1 MAAGEALKV
10 QMPGCAA
17 LNAPA
22 EWVDF
27 LDRCGPAVGDGAELA
42 LGSDIIVDLSHFGL
56 IEVKGE
62 EAGKFLGSM
71 LTGDVRLVSETLG
84 QFTSWCDG
92 KGRIQATF
100 WLFLRDG
107 AYYLLVPEEL
117 LASVVTRL
125 KMFLLRTKAT
135 ITDASD
141 KLARLGLSG
150 AGITHMLGSA
160 LPESRG
166 GTASVG
172 DCTLVALGGEP
183 RPRWLAVGAPSA
195 MIALWSKLAPA
206 ARPAGAGAWSLL
218 DILAGIPY
226 IAAATAGEFIPQML
240 DLEALGGLSYKKGCY
255 PGQEVIA
262 RLHYRGQ
269 LKRKVFLA
277 HVDCTEVPASGTR
290 LYRPGFDESVG
301 LVVSAAKDGR
311 EHSVTM
317 LAVAVIEQ
325 KALGDIRL
333 GNPSGP
339 LLVFADQ
346 DDELLP
352 SDAGC

>member
-10 QMPGCAA
+10 QMAGHAA
-17 LNAPA
+17 PNVPA
-22 EWVDF
+22 EWAEF
-27 LDRCGPAVGDGAELA
+27 LDRSGSARGDGVEAA
-42 LGSDIIVDLSHFGL
+42 LGGDLIADLSHFGL

-107 AYYLLVPEEL
+107 AYYLLLPEEL
-117 LASVVTRL
+117 LPGVIARL
-125 KMFLLRTKAT
+125 KMFLLRTKAA
-135 ITDASD
+135 ITDASGT
-141 KLARLGLSG
+141 LARIGLSG
-150 AGITHMLGSA
+150 AGIAETLGSA
-160 LPESRG
+160 LPEQRG
-166 GTASVG
+166 GTAVAG
-172 DCTLVALGGEP
+172 DCTLIALGSEP
-183 RPRWLAVGAPSA
+183 RPRWLAVGTPPAVS
-195 MIALWSKLAPA
+195 ALWEKLAAA
-206 ARPAGAGAWSLL
+206 ARPAGAGAWALL

-226 IAAATAGEFIPQML
+226 VATGTAGEFIPQML

-269 LKRKVFLA
+269 LKRKAFLA
-277 HVDCTEVPASGTR
+277 YADCPEVPAPGTR

-311 EHSVTM
+311 EHRIAL

-325 KALGDIRL
+325 KALGDIHL
-333 GNPSGP
+333 GNAEGP

-346 DDELLP
+346 DDEAP
-352 SDAGC
+352 ASDAGC

>member
-1 MAAGEALKV
+1 MAAGEALKG

-17 LNAPA
+17 VNAPA
-22 EWVDF
+22 EWMDF
-27 LDRCGPAVGDGAELA
+27 LDRRGASGGEGAELA
-42 LGSDIIVDLSHFGL
+42 LGGDLIADLSHFGL

-100 WLFLRDG
+100 WLFKRGG
-107 AYYLLVPEEL
+107 AYYLLLPEAL
-117 LASVVTRL
+117 LPGVITRL

-135 ITDASD
+135 ITNASGT
-141 KLARLGLSG
+141 LARIGLSG
-150 AGITHMLGSA
+150 AGIADTLGSA
-160 LPESRG
+160 LPEPRG
-166 GTASVG
+166 GTMSVG
-172 DCTLVALGGEP
+172 DCTLLALGGEP
-183 RPRWLAVGAPSA
+183 RPRWLAVGTSPAVSALWNKAAPS
-195 MIALWSKLAPA
+195 
-206 ARPAGAGAWSLL
+206 ARPAGAGAWALL

-226 IAAATAGEFIPQML
+226 VTTETAGEFIPQML

-277 HVDCTEVPASGTR
+277 HADCPEVPAPGTR
-290 LYRPGFDESVG
+290 LHRPGFDESVG

-311 EHSVTM
+311 EYPVTM
-317 LAVAVIEQ
+317 LAVVVLER
-325 KALGDIRL
+325 KAQGDIRL
-333 GNPSGP
+333 GSADGP

-346 DDELLP
+346 DDDP
-352 SDAGC
+352 PHSDAGC

>member
-10 QMPGCAA
+10 QMAGRAA
-17 LNAPA
+17 TNAPA
-22 EWVDF
+22 EWLEF
-27 LDRCGPAVGDGAELA
+27 LDRSGPAAGDGAEVA
-42 LGSDIIVDLSHFGL
+42 LGGDIIADLSHFGL

-107 AYYLLVPEEL
+107 AYYLLLPEEL
-117 LASVVTRL
+117 LPGVIARL

-135 ITDASD
+135 ITDASGT
-141 KLARLGLSG
+141 LARIGLSG
-150 AGITHMLGSA
+150 AGIAETLGSA
-160 LPESRG
+160 LPEQRG
-166 GTASVG
+166 GIALVG
-172 DCTLVALGGEP
+172 DCTLIALGSEP
-183 RPRWLAVGAPSA
+183 RPRWLAVGSSQA
-195 MIALWSKLAPA
+195 MIALWEKLAAA
-206 ARPAGAGAWSLL
+206 ARPAGAGAWALL
-218 DILAGIPY
+218 DILAGIPHV
-226 IAAATAGEFIPQML
+226 ATDTAGEFIPQML

-269 LKRKVFLA
+269 LKRKAFLA
-277 HVDCTEVPASGTR
+277 YADCPEVPAPGTR
-290 LYRPGFDESVG
+290 LCRPGFDESVG

-311 EHSVTM
+311 EHGFAV
-317 LAVAVIEQ
+317 LAVVVIEQ
-325 KALGDIRL
+325 KALGEIRL
-333 GNPSGP
+333 GSAEGP
-339 LLVFADQ
+339 ALVFADQ
-346 DDELLP
+346 DDELP
-352 SDAGC
+352 ASDAGC

>member
-10 QMPGCAA
+10 QMAGRAA
-17 LNAPA
+17 PNAPA
-22 EWVDF
+22 EWADF
-27 LDRCGPAVGDGAELA
+27 LDRSGPAAGDGAEVA
-42 LGSDIIVDLSHFGL
+42 LGGDIIADLSHFGL

-107 AYYLLVPEEL
+107 AYYLLLPEEL
-117 LASVVTRL
+117 LPGVIARL
-125 KMFLLRTKAT
+125 KMFLLRTKAA
-135 ITDASD
+135 ITDASGT
-141 KLARLGLSG
+141 LARIGLSG
-150 AGITHMLGSA
+150 AGIAGTLGSA
-160 LPESRG
+160 LPEQRG
-166 GTASVG
+166 GTAVVG
-172 DCTLVALGGEP
+172 DCTLIALGSEP
-183 RPRWLAVGAPSA
+183 RPRWLAVGSPQA
-195 MIALWSKLAPA
+195 MIALWEKLAAA
-206 ARPAGAGAWSLL
+206 ARPAGAGAWALL
-218 DILAGIPY
+218 DILAGIPHV
-226 IAAATAGEFIPQML
+226 ATDTAGEFIPQML

-269 LKRKVFLA
+269 LKRKAFLA
-277 HVDCTEVPASGTR
+277 YADCPEVPAPGTR

-311 EHSVTM
+311 EHGFAV
-317 LAVAVIEQ
+317 LAVVVIEQ
-325 KALGDIRL
+325 KALGEIRL
-333 GNPSGP
+333 GNAEGP
-339 LLVFADQ
+339 ALVFADQ
-346 DDELLP
+346 DDELP
-352 SDAGC
+352 ASDAGC

>member
-10 QMPGCAA
+10 QMAGRAA
-17 LNAPA
+17 PNAPA
-22 EWVDF
+22 EWADF
-27 LDRCGPAVGDGAELA
+27 LDRSGPAAGDGAEVA
-42 LGSDIIVDLSHFGL
+42 LGGDIIADLSHFGL

-107 AYYLLVPEEL
+107 AYYLLLPEEL
-117 LASVVTRL
+117 LPGVIARL
-125 KMFLLRTKAT
+125 KMFLLRTKAA
-135 ITDASD
+135 ITDASGT
-141 KLARLGLSG
+141 LARIGLSG
-150 AGITHMLGSA
+150 AGIAETLGSA
-160 LPESRG
+160 LPEQRG
-166 GTASVG
+166 GTAVVG
-172 DCTLVALGGEP
+172 DCTLIALGSEP
-183 RPRWLAVGAPSA
+183 RPRWLAVGSPQA
-195 MIALWSKLAPA
+195 MIALWEKLAAA
-206 ARPAGAGAWSLL
+206 ARPAGAGAWALL
-218 DILAGIPY
+218 DILAGIPHV
-226 IAAATAGEFIPQML
+226 ATDTAGEFIPQML

-269 LKRKVFLA
+269 LKRKAFLA
-277 HVDCTEVPASGTR
+277 YADCPEVPAPGTR

-311 EHSVTM
+311 EHGFAV
-317 LAVAVIEQ
+317 LAVVVIEQ
-325 KALGDIRL
+325 KALGEIRL
-333 GNPSGP
+333 GNAEGP
-339 LLVFADQ
+339 ALVFADQ
-346 DDELLP
+346 DDELP
-352 SDAGC
+352 ASDAGC

>member
-10 QMPGCAA
+10 QMAGSAA
-17 LNAPA
+17 PNAPA
-22 EWVDF
+22 EWADF
-27 LDRCGPAVGDGAELA
+27 LDRFVPAAGDGAELA
-42 LGSDIIVDLSHFGL
+42 LGGNLVADLSHFGL

-107 AYYLLVPEEL
+107 AYYLLLPEEL
-117 LASVVTRL
+117 LPGVIARL
-125 KMFLLRTKAT
+125 RMFLLRTKAA
-135 ITDASD
+135 IADASGT
-141 KLARLGLSG
+141 LARIGLSG
-150 AGITHMLGSA
+150 AGIPETLGLA
-160 LPESRG
+160 LPEQRG
-166 GTASVG
+166 GTAVVG
-172 DCTLVALGGEP
+172 DCTLIALGSEP
-183 RPRWLAVGAPSA
+183 RSRWLAVGSPRAV
-195 MIALWSKLAPA
+195 IALWEKLAAA
-206 ARPAGAGAWSLL
+206 ARPAGTGAWALL
-218 DILAGIPY
+218 DILAGIPHVV
-226 IAAATAGEFIPQML
+226 ADTAGEFIPQML
-240 DLEALGGLSYKKGCY
+240 DLEVLGGLSYKKGCY

-277 HVDCTEVPASGTR
+277 YADCSEIPVPGTR

-311 EHSVTM
+311 EHRIALLV
-317 LAVAVIEQ
+317 VAVIDQ
-325 KALGDIRL
+325 KALGDIHF
-333 GNPSGP
+333 GNAEGP

-346 DDELLP
+346 DGEP
-352 SDAGC
+352 PASDAGC